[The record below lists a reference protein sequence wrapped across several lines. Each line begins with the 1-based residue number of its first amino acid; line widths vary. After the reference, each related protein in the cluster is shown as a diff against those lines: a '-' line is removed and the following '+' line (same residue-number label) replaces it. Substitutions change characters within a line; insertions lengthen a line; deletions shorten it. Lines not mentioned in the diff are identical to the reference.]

1 MVARVRGEALV
12 PVDYAK
18 FESRDTKMR
27 PSARD
32 PVTNLTIY
40 TCRASLPEAGGEMHY
55 FVKTAANEYLRLRA
69 SKP

>member
-1 MVARVRGEALV
+1 MPKSGGVIDCSARSFTGPSAH
-12 PVDYAK
+12 
-18 FESRDTKMR
+18 DTKMR